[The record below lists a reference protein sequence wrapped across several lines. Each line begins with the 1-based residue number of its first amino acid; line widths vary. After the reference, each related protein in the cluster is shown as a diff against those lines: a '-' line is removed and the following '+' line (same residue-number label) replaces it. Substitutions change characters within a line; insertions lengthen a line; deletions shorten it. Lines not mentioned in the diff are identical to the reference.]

1 MNNINNINKNTPS
14 SKNVSLVDKYKFSN
28 QYFDSPDKLKEEI
41 IKKTIIPHQVEFQPG
56 SQSKKICWLSCPYCY
71 GESAEDNGD
80 RLSGERLVEIIREV
94 SVMGVKKVIFAG
106 WATDPLNSKHID
118 VMLEAAVN
126 NNLIFGF
133 NTKPIKVSKFFLD
146 CLYSPKVKKNSYMSL
161 SIDAGSNDTFNQVHG
176 MKVGP
181 PLYDRCLE
189 NTKNIC
195 KANLNERKID
205 VSAAYLVN
213 RYNSS
218 EKEILSFINDFRSAG
233 CNLLRFTF
241 AQPPR
246 GKVEENLDT
255 VPTQDECDQYA
266 KLLEKIVQNEDS
278 EECKILFVDAD
289 KENDFFRK
297 PRTLPCV
304 ARFIYPTVGF
314 DGKLYHCSQS
324 AAPNFKEI
332 DLGNLKENN
341 FKDLYYNYD
350 VSDFKR
356 YFNDLGKKLE
366 KTGCRCDRKEH
377 TVNTKIKKSNL
388 F

>member
-1 MNNINNINKNTPS
+1 MDNIDNLNTAS
-14 SKNVSLVDKYKFSN
+14 SKKISLVDKYKFSN
-28 QYFDSPDKLKEEI
+28 QYFDSPEKLKEEI

-80 RLSGERLVEIIREV
+80 RLTGERLVEIIHEV
-94 SVMGVKKVIFAG
+94 SEMGVKKVIFAG

-118 VMLEAAVN
+118 VMLEAAIN

-133 NTKPIKVSKFFLD
+133 NTKPIKVSNFFLE
-146 CLYSPKVKKNSYMSL
+146 CLYDPKVKKNSYMSL
-161 SIDAGSNDTFNQVHG
+161 SIDAGSNDIFNKVHG
-176 MKVGP
+176 MKNGP
-181 PLYDRCLE
+181 KLYEKCLE

-195 KANLNERKID
+195 KANINEKKID

-246 GKVEENLDT
+246 GKINENLDT
-255 VPTQDECDQYA
+255 VPTKEECDLFS
-266 KLLEKIVQNEDS
+266 KLLKKIVENEDS

-289 KENDFFRK
+289 KENNFLENQERYLVLQD
-297 PRTLPCV
+297 L
-304 ARFIYPTVGF
+304 FIR
-314 DGKLYHCSQS
+314 L
-324 AAPNFKEI
+324 
-332 DLGNLKENN
+332 
-341 FKDLYYNYD
+341 
-350 VSDFKR
+350 
-356 YFNDLGKKLE
+356 
-366 KTGCRCDRKEH
+366 
-377 TVNTKIKKSNL
+377 
-388 F
+388 